1 MKTIGLFKKT
11 FLAATILASALL
23 ITSCEKENV
32 DDDDD
37 TFTVSGVASGSQ
49 EVPAVA
55 TAGSATLTGTYNA
68 SNNLLE
74 YTINWSGLSG
84 AVTVAHFHGPAA
96 AGVSA
101 GPLVDIVIS
110 VNGVS
115 GSATAS
121 TTLTPD
127 VESYLLAGTLY
138 YNIHTAAHVDGE
150 IRGQVTATVN

>member
-1 MKTIGLFKKT
+1 MKTIGLFKKA
-11 FLAATILASALL
+11 FLATTILATALL

-37 TFTVSGVASGSQ
+37 TFAVTGNASGSQ

-55 TAGSATLTGTYNA
+55 TSGTATLIGTYN
-68 SNNLLE
+68 SDNNRLD

-101 GPLVDIVIS
+101 GPLVDIVITA
-110 VNGVS
+110 NGVS
-115 GSATAS
+115 GTATGS
-121 TTLTPD
+121 TTLTTD
-127 VESYLLAGTLY
+127 VESYLLAGNLY
-138 YNIHTAAHVDGE
+138 YNIHTAANINGE
-150 IRGQVTATVN
+150 IRGQITATPN

>member
-1 MKTIGLFKKT
+1 MKTIGLFKKA

-23 ITSCEKENV
+23 ITSCEKDNV

-37 TFTVSGVASGSQ
+37 TFTVSGTASGSQ

-55 TAGSATLTGTYNA
+55 TAGSATLTGTYNS

-84 AVTVAHFHGPAA
+84 ALTVAHFHGPAA

-101 GPLVDIVIS
+101 SPVVDIVITT
-110 VNGVS
+110 NGVS
-115 GSATAS
+115 GTASGSAT
-121 TTLTPD
+121 LTSD

-138 YNIHTAAHVDGE
+138 YNLHTAANVNGE
-150 IRGQVTATVN
+150 IRGQVTATPN

>member
-1 MKTIGLFKKT
+1 MKTIGLFKKA
-11 FLAATILASALL
+11 FLAATILASTLL
-23 ITSCEKENV
+23 ITSCEKDNV

-37 TFTVSGVASGSQ
+37 TFTISGNASGSQ

-55 TAGSATLTGTYNA
+55 TAGSATLTGTYN
-68 SNNLLE
+68 SDNNQLV

-84 AVTVAHFHGPAA
+84 NVVAAHFHGPAA

-101 GPLVDIVIS
+101 GPLVDIV
-110 VNGVS
+110 VTTNGVS
-115 GSATAS
+115 GTATAT

-138 YNIHTAAHVDGE
+138 YNLHTVANVNGE
-150 IRGQVTATVN
+150 IRGQVAATPN

>member
-1 MKTIGLFKKT
+1 MKTIGLFKKA

-23 ITSCEKENV
+23 ITSCEKDNV

-37 TFTVSGVASGSQ
+37 TFTVSGNASGSQ

-55 TAGSATLTGTYNA
+55 TAGSATLTGTYD
-68 SNNLLE
+68 SDNNMLV

-84 AVTVAHFHGPAA
+84 AVVVGHFHGPAL

-101 GPLVDIVIS
+101 GPLVDLIIT

-115 GSATAS
+115 GTATAS

-138 YNIHTAAHVDGE
+138 YNLHTAAHVDGE
-150 IRGQVTATVN
+150 IRGQISATPN

>member
-1 MKTIGLFKKT
+1 MKTIGLFKKA
-11 FLAATILASALL
+11 FLAVTILASALL
-23 ITSCEKENV
+23 FTSCEKDNV

-37 TFTVSGVASGSQ
+37 TFTVSGNASGSQ
-49 EVPAVA
+49 EVPSVA
-55 TAGSATLTGTYNA
+55 TTGSATLTGTYN
-68 SNNLLE
+68 SDNNQLD

-84 AVTVAHFHGPAA
+84 AATVAHFHGPAA

-101 GPLVDIVIS
+101 GPLVDIIIT

-115 GSATAS
+115 GTATAS

-127 VESYLLAGTLY
+127 VESYLLTGTLY